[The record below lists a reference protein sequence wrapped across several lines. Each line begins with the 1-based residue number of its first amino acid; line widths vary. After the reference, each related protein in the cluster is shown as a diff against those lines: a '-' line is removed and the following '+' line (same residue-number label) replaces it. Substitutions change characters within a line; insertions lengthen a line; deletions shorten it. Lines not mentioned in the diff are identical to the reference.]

1 MQFRSSFVTRTFL
14 LPVVLAIAGGAS
26 AAHAQSNYPVKPV
39 RLIVSSGAGGGLD
52 FVSRLVAAAVS
63 ESLGQSVVVDNR
75 AGASGSIAAE
85 LAAIAAPDGYTL
97 MMLSAS
103 LVVYGVVNKTRYDL
117 YGDFAPVA
125 QAAASPYILT
135 VHPSLPVKS
144 VKDLV
149 AYARAN
155 PRKLNYA
162 STGSASLA
170 HLSGE
175 LFAMSTGTQLTHV
188 PYKGV
193 GAALTDM
200 LSGQIQMSFL
210 SGGSVY
216 GQVRSGK
223 LRALAIASTQRAK
236 MAPEL
241 QTLIEAGVP
250 GYAVTQWHGMLA
262 PRVVPRAV
270 IERLHKEV
278 VRAVRLPEV
287 VARLA
292 LDSTEPVGS
301 TPDQFAKFLAS
312 EREQWTKVVKSASIR
327 VD

>member
-1 MQFRSSFVTRTFL
+1 
-14 LPVVLAIAGGAS
+14 
-26 AAHAQSNYPVKPV
+26 
-39 RLIVSSGAGGGLD
+39 
-52 FVSRLVAAAVS
+52 
-63 ESLGQSVVVDNR
+63 
-75 AGASGSIAAE
+75 
-85 LAAIAAPDGYTL
+85 
-97 MMLSAS
+97 
-103 LVVYGVVNKTRYDL
+103 
-117 YGDFAPVA
+117 
-125 QAAASPYILT
+125 
-135 VHPSLPVKS
+135 
-144 VKDLV
+144 
-149 AYARAN
+149 
-155 PRKLNYA
+155 
-162 STGSASLA
+162 
-170 HLSGE
+170 
-175 LFAMSTGTQLTHV
+175 
-188 PYKGV
+188 
-193 GAALTDM
+193 
-200 LSGQIQMSFL
+200 MSFL